1 MSHSSAGLKRGFEP
15 TQPDLTVS
23 NHYCAPRL
31 MKEVDNLRWVML
43 GVLARLNTIQYFF
56 YR

>member
-1 MSHSSAGLKRGFEP
+1 
-15 TQPDLTVS
+15 
-23 NHYCAPRL
+23 

-56 YR
+56 LQVNTFAENEPWLT